1 MNAIRRLLLVTLPAS
16 LLACG
21 GRAADA
27 DAARD
32 TLSVPAVQPG
42 DTLAVP
48 PAMTSDSTAGAKAAS
63 PPAGGGQGGGTGA
76 TPAPASS
83 GSGSGA
89 TKSGAAAGGL
99 SSSDIAVVAG
109 AAQQGS
115 GGLQVM
121 PWENLTPLILTDLRA
136 VVQRQRSNH
145 AAERRY
151 STSVQPLGA
160 AARDGWTTR
169 VVHASA
175 RGWAAVAT
183 QAFYPGRSCVV
194 WLGSSA
200 EEARAPRTEANGLLG
215 EEGEPVCDRAPTR

>member
-1 MNAIRRLLLVTLPAS
+1 MIRVSALSLVVLLVA
-16 LLACG
+16 ACG
-21 GRAADA
+21 GSDTDGDA
-27 DAARD
+27 RTGD
-32 TLSVPAVQPG
+32 TLAAPAVQPG

-48 PAMTSDSTAGAKAAS
+48 PAMTSDSAAGGKAAT
-63 PPAGGGQGGGTGA
+63 PPAGAGQSAGSKGE
-76 TPAPASS
+76 TPAASTPP
-83 GSGSGA
+83 GA
-89 TKSGAAAGGL
+89 LPTG
-99 SSSDIAVVAG
+99 DVAVVAG

-121 PWENLTPLILTDLRA
+121 PWEHLTPLILADLRA
-136 VVQRQRSNH
+136 LVQRQQRNY
-145 AAERRY
+145 AADRRY

-175 RGWAAVAT
+175 RGWSAVAT

-200 EEARAPRTEANGLLG
+200 DEARAPRTEANGLLG
-215 EEGEPVCDRAPTR
+215 AEGEPVCDRAPSR